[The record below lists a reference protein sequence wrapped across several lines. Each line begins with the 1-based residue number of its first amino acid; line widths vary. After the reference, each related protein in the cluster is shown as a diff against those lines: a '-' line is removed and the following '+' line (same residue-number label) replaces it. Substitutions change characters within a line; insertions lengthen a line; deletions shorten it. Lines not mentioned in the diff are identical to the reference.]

1 MQAWK
6 EAPPLRPLERMRKR
20 EKAECPVTIKHAWAP
35 FFFTD
40 AVCSA
45 GLGFDRTPKQAQ
57 VEQGVQTSL

>member
-1 MQAWK
+1 M
-6 EAPPLRPLERMRKR
+6 ERMRER
-20 EKAECPVTIKHAWAP
+20 NRECPVIIKHAWAP
-35 FFFTD
+35 FFFFTD